1 MNTTLKSNALNYYLC
16 RLQRETKLVAKFLQG
31 NIFLKCML
39 LLNYMSDY
47 CYKVKAVAQR
57 YTEYERKINV
67 LFFFLQNE
75 Y

>member
-47 CYKVKAVAQR
+47 CYKVKAV
-57 YTEYERKINV
+57 
-67 LFFFLQNE
+67 
-75 Y
+75 